1 MTAAT
6 VRLLPPAPPP
16 DASPARVPDLYCFP
30 HAGGGVPT
38 FLPWNTALGGQAR
51 VHAVGYPEPVPGS
64 SRGITA
70 VASAI
75 ADRLRPGPGA
85 IFLGHSMGSLVAFE
99 TVRELHRRG
108 VRGPQVL
115 VVAAHAAPHLAA
127 QRPPLHTLASGPFW
141 LEVSALGGTPPEV
154 LRSPEL
160 RQATEPRLRADF
172 AACETYRFASG
183 PPLSCRV
190 LAYAGADDPQATP
203 TAMQAWRLHTL
214 GGFAHTIRPG
224 GHFFLHDDPRGL
236 LEDVMANI
244 ATPVRGRR

>member
-6 VRLLPPAPPP
+6 VRLLPPAQAQ
-16 DASPARVPDLYCFP
+16 DASVHPVPDLYCFP

-38 FLPWNTALGGQAR
+38 FLPWNTALAGQVR
-51 VHAVGYPEPVPGS
+51 VHAVGYPDPAPGGARS
-64 SRGITA
+64 ITA

-115 VVAAHAAPHLAA
+115 VVAAHAAPHLAR
-127 QRPPLHTLASGPFW
+127 QRPPVHTLASGSFW
-141 LEVSALGGTPPEV
+141 QEVGALGGTPPEV

-160 RQATEPRLRADF
+160 RLATEPRLRADF
-172 AACETYRFASG
+172 AACETYRFTSG

-190 LAYAGADDPQATP
+190 LAYAGADDPQAGP
-203 TAMQAWRLHTL
+203 AAMQAWQLHTL
-214 GGFAHTIRPG
+214 GGFSLATRPG
-224 GHFFLHDDPRGL
+224 DHFFLHDDPIGL
-236 LEDVMANI
+236 VQDVLAH
-244 ATPVRGRR
+244 AETPPWDRR